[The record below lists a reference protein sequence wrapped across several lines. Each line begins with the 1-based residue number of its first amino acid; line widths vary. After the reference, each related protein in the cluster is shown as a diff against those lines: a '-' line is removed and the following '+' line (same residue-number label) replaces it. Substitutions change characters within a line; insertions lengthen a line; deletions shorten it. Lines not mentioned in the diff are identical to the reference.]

1 MNLDASFI
9 YWLFETKHYCCVCM
23 NASNR
28 NWCSS
33 FNQCSCYLSKRVLSN
48 ILVTSEPDIG
58 VIFILTLLKYITY
71 IFFILKY
78 IICMKCNM
86 NSIEA
91 IFFNMTE
98 LKKYMSS
105 CHVWTVNGNIKKK
118 SDQVHPFSL
127 FSWWLVTSQ
136 FCIL

>member
-1 MNLDASFI
+1 MINLDASFI

-71 IFFILKY
+71 NFFLLKY

-86 NSIEA
+86 NSIEV

-98 LKKYMSS
+98 PEKYMSIGVT
-105 CHVWTVNGNIKKK
+105 CATVNGNIKKK
-118 SDQVHPFSL
+118 SDQKFTP
-127 FSWWLVTSQ
+127 LV
-136 FCIL
+136 C

>member
-1 MNLDASFI
+1 MINLDASFI

-33 FNQCSCYLSKRVLSN
+33 FNQCSCYLSKRVLSISHFRARYWCHFYIN
-48 ILVTSEPDIG
+48 IIKVHNL
-58 VIFILTLLKYITY
+58 Y
-71 IFFILKY
+71 FFILKY